1 MTVLLIGKIELVIQV
16 WARDDCAEGTLFYR
30 SYIDSTK
37 LSAPSGWTNWFDPVL
52 GRACWSI
59 RANSIGQTVQGNWCS
74 VSETNAAK
82 ICNSFKEENAEVTI
96 NADRTWVKFFMEE
109 GQVVAP
115 TGTKRVGGRI
125 ETEVKKGF
133 TLMVGCNLETSL
145 MEDPFVVFDGTK
157 LCKAKQPERT
167 LAWKCRNWCS
177 SVAGKTR

>member
-1 MTVLLIGKIELVIQV
+1 M
-16 WARDDCAEGTLFYR
+16 
-30 SYIDSTK
+30 
-37 LSAPSGWTNWFDPVL
+37 
-52 GRACWSI
+52 
-59 RANSIGQTVQGNWCS
+59 
-74 VSETNAAK
+74 SEAITAK
-82 ICNSFKEENAEVTI
+82 ICERFNEENIEVII
-96 NADRTWVKFFMEE
+96 NADQTSVKFFMEE

-115 TGTKRVGGRI
+115 TETKRVGGRVKAK
-125 ETEVKKGF
+125 VKKGF